1 MMLYFKFDADCRN
14 GAYSCKKSFM
24 EKIIIWILKLFHPKK
39 VAQEEFERLRK
50 SESGTHIYLNNFKS
64 VEEAVCVFKENAIA
78 HGDCTESGD
87 YKKGNVCYDTI
98 TDAIHFINAAHM
110 SKVFE
115 PLLSDA
121 NTSVRSWSA
130 FALLHIDTKRA
141 VKTLG
146 EIAKQDNSLISFSA
160 EMILSEF
167 RKGNI

>member
-1 MMLYFKFDADCRN
+1 MIFKFDADCRN
-14 GAYSCKKSFM
+14 ETCSCKKSLI

-39 VAQEEFERLRK
+39 VAQEEFERLWK
-50 SESGTHIYLNNFKS
+50 TKLGTHIYLNDFKS

-87 YKKGNVCYDTI
+87 YKKGNVSYDTI
-98 TDAIHFINAAHM
+98 TDAIHFINVAHM

-121 NTSVRSWSA
+121 NPSVRSWSA

-141 VKTLG
+141 VKTLE
-146 EIAKQDNSLISFSA
+146 EIAKQDNSLVAFSA

-167 RKGNI
+167 RKGTI

>member
-1 MMLYFKFDADCRN
+1 MIFKFDADCRKETC
-14 GAYSCKKSFM
+14 SCKKSLI

-39 VAQEEFERLRK
+39 VAQEEFERLWDC
-50 SESGTHIYLNNFKS
+50 ELGTHIYLNNFKS
-64 VEEAVCVFKENAIA
+64 VEEAACVFKENAIA

-110 SKVFE
+110 SEVFE

-121 NTSVRSWSA
+121 NPSVRSWSA

-141 VKTLG
+141 VKTLE
-146 EIAKQDNSLISFSA
+146 EIAKQDNSLVSFSA